1 LNIEFAAKPCRATIV
16 TLVMI
21 GYSAGIA
28 VGGPISNWLIPL
40 YGWRSVFILGGVL
53 SLLSAGVLIAMLPE
67 SVRFLASKGADPS
80 RIAAILRR
88 VAPRELI
95 LDSARFILTDEAT
108 ARANFRVPMLFA
120 GLLRY
125 MTPLLWV
132 AYIFSSITAFFLA
145 TWTPLVFEA
154 LHFTRADAA
163 LAGSVNAAMG
173 AIGGILLM
181 RFTDRLGAIAI
192 VAMPLCAIPLL
203 LILGLAD
210 LPPAMFLALNALA
223 ALALIGGHFGM
234 HSIAGIFYPSAIRGN
249 GAGWATSVAKI
260 GSILG
265 PWAGGVILATGIATR
280 HIFAIL
286 AICPAMVLICVFFLG
301 LLHRGLT
308 IREHEREAPGAMR
321 QAA

>member
-1 LNIEFAAKPCRATIV
+1 MNVISFVMPYLEKGYQLDPVMKGNVFSSGLVGTMIGGFLFGWIGDIWGRRPAIILSTALFGLLTLGLATADSYQAFLGWRLVLGIATGGMLPLAWALNIEFAAKPYRATIV

-80 RIAAILRR
+80 RIATILRR

-108 ARANFRVPMLFA
+108 AHANFRVPMLFD

-163 LAGSVNAAMG
+163 LAGSINAAMG
-173 AIGGILLM
+173 AIG
-181 RFTDRLGAIAI
+181 AS
-192 VAMPLCAIPLL
+192 C
-203 LILGLAD
+203 
-210 LPPAMFLALNALA
+210 
-223 ALALIGGHFGM
+223 
-234 HSIAGIFYPSAIRGN
+234 
-249 GAGWATSVAKI
+249 
-260 GSILG
+260 
-265 PWAGGVILATGIATR
+265 
-280 HIFAIL
+280 
-286 AICPAMVLICVFFLG
+286 
-301 LLHRGLT
+301 
-308 IREHEREAPGAMR
+308 
-321 QAA
+321 

>member
-1 LNIEFAAKPCRATIV
+1 
-16 TLVMI
+16 
-21 GYSAGIA
+21 
-28 VGGPISNWLIPL
+28 
-40 YGWRSVFILGGVL
+40 
-53 SLLSAGVLIAMLPE
+53 
-67 SVRFLASKGADPS
+67 
-80 RIAAILRR
+80 
-88 VAPRELI
+88 
-95 LDSARFILTDEAT
+95 
-108 ARANFRVPMLFA
+108 
-120 GLLRY
+120 
-125 MTPLLWV
+125 
-132 AYIFSSITAFFLA
+132 
-145 TWTPLVFEA
+145 
-154 LHFTRADAA
+154 
-163 LAGSVNAAMG
+163 
-173 AIGGILLM
+173 M

-203 LILGLAD
+203 LILGLVD
-210 LPPAMFLALNALA
+210 LPPAMFVGLNALA

-286 AICPAMVLICVFFLG
+286 AICPAMVLISVFFLG

-308 IREHEREAPGAMR
+308 SREHEREVSAAVR